1 MAGSPA
7 VDLDALVQ
15 DWLTVPEAAE
25 RLGVDVTRIR
35 TMIKE
40 NALVA
45 VRRGE
50 RSVLSVP
57 AALLAGNAPV
67 KGLGGTLT
75 MLADFGYA
83 PEEMVQWLFAEED
96 VLGMTPIAALHD
108 NRPTAVHRAA
118 QLRAI

>member
-1 MAGSPA
+1 MAGFRP
-7 VDLDALVQ
+7 VDLDVLVPE
-15 DWLTVPEAAE
+15 WLTVPEAAE

-50 RSVLSVP
+50 RNVLSLP
-57 AALLAGNAPV
+57 AALLAGSAPV

-75 MLADFGYA
+75 MLADFGYG
-83 PEEMVQWLFAEED
+83 PEEMVEWLFAEED
-96 VLGMTPIAALHD
+96 VLGMAPIAALHD

-118 QLRAI
+118 QLRAL